1 MMREKLKKAYEQN
14 GSLPVAFL
22 DETYRTAEEAEDGL
36 AFYVVTAILIRPAH
50 FESIRGDLQ
59 EIVGGRYWYTTENL
73 VTEQGRNIA
82 REMSAYLGEGD
93 EPCVFSINMSTDRED
108 AETLREKC
116 LLTLMKELNS
126 IPLLGK
132 HCVDLFVLE
141 ARRGK
146 TLRARDQKTMS
157 EARRKQ
163 LVRRSAQL
171 LQVSPSDENLLW
183 LPDLA
188 SSAMRQKL
196 SHGNTE
202 YLEAFKHNVRE
213 L

>member
-1 MMREKLKKAYEQN
+1 
-14 GSLPVAFL
+14 
-22 DETYRTAEEAEDGL
+22 
-36 AFYVVTAILIRPAH
+36 
-50 FESIRGDLQ
+50 
-59 EIVGGRYWYTTENL
+59 
-73 VTEQGRNIA
+73 
-82 REMSAYLGEGD
+82 
-93 EPCVFSINMSTDRED
+93 
-108 AETLREKC
+108 
-116 LLTLMKELNS
+116 
-126 IPLLGK
+126 
-132 HCVDLFVLE
+132 
-141 ARRGK
+141 
-146 TLRARDQKTMS
+146 MS